1 MNGARRKRSFG
12 GYEAIPAPIAEIYAY
27 GLMLAVNAL
36 LDILESMTHKY
47 TWEELSQ
54 AQTERTLTRQQWG
67 DLLLDCLF
75 DLVENGVT
83 EERKAHWRERMAE
96 LNRLYTDV
104 LNATDLALVNRI
116 SSIIGNEQLARMEAD
131 DQLGQ
136 RLKELEIGSG

>member
-1 MNGARRKRSFG
+1 MER
-12 GYEAIPAPIAEIYAY
+12 YAY

-36 LDILESMTHKY
+36 LDILEPMTHKY

-54 AQTERTLTRQQWG
+54 AQTNRTLTRQQWG
-67 DLLLDCLF
+67 DLTLDCLF

-83 EERKAHWRERMAE
+83 EERKAYWRERMAE

-136 RLKELEIGSG
+136 RLKELEVGSG